1 MMPDHWKKE
10 KDKIRSDTKKN
21 PRDKVH
27 GVNDRAKAKKKSA
40 EFKDCKKPVVVD
52 GAKSTGNVVKGVAGP
67 LAVHDT
73 VCPGW
78 NVEIN
83 NVLSKLARV
92 DETIL
97 DGRCMFCY

>member
-1 MMPDHWKKE
+1 MVDARPLEKE
-10 KDKIRSDTKKN
+10 KDKIRGNTKKDHG
-21 PRDKVH
+21 DKVH
-27 GVNDRAKAKKKSA
+27 GVNDRAKAKRKPT

-83 NVLSKLARV
+83 NVLSKLSRV
-92 DETIL
+92 DETVL
-97 DGRCMFCY
+97 DR